1 MRKPSLFLDG
11 ALAFLLFLAPVM
23 GRSQSSAAA
32 AAAGQSS
39 QQPTAANVAPAP
51 AAYSTPAA
59 QSQAAPIVNAK
70 PAKVW
75 TNEDVGKLS
84 GDGISVVGK
93 PASPNTSS
101 TSAKPRGYSME
112 KDPNWYRKQL
122 QPLQAEID
130 QLNTQIEKTKAFL
143 SGDNVN
149 DTSGTVLAYYGF
161 PGNPQDQLKKLQA
174 RRDKDVAKVDDLL
187 DRARHND
194 IPPGA
199 LR

>member
-1 MRKPSLFLDG
+1 VRKPWLFFGG
-11 ALAFLLFLAPVM
+11 ALAFLLFLAPVT
-23 GRSQSSAAA
+23 GHSQSGAAA
-32 AAAGQSS
+32 PAAGQSS
-39 QQPTAANVAPAP
+39 QQPTAANAAPAP
-51 AAYSTPAA
+51 AVSSTPAA
-59 QSQAAPIVNAK
+59 QSQPTPIANAK

-130 QLNTQIEKTKAFL
+130 QLNAQIEKTKAFL
-143 SGDNVN
+143 SGDHVN
-149 DTSGTVLAYYGF
+149 DTSGTIRAYYGL
-161 PGNPQDQLKKLQA
+161 PGNPQDQLKKLES
-174 RRDKDVAKVDDLL
+174 RRDKDVATVNDLL
-187 DRARHND
+187 DRARRND
-194 IPPGA
+194 VPPGA

>member
-1 MRKPSLFLDG
+1 MRKPWLFFGG
-11 ALAFLLFLAPVM
+11 ALAFLLFLAPVT
-23 GRSQSSAAA
+23 GHAQSGAAA
-32 AAAGQSS
+32 PAAAQSS
-39 QQPTAANVAPAP
+39 QQPAAASPAPAP
-51 AAYSTPAA
+51 AVSSTSVA
-59 QSQAAPIVNAK
+59 QSPAAPIANAK

-75 TNEDVGKLS
+75 TNEDMGKLS
-84 GDGISVVGK
+84 GGVSVVGK

>member
-1 MRKPSLFLDG
+1 VRKPWLFFGG
-11 ALAFLLFLAPVM
+11 ALAFIPFLAPVT
-23 GRSQSSAAA
+23 GQSQSGAAA
-32 AAAGQSS
+32 PAAAQSS
-39 QQPTAANVAPAP
+39 QQPAAASAAPP
-51 AAYSTPAA
+51 VSSTPAA
-59 QSQAAPIVNAK
+59 QPQPAPIANAK
-70 PAKVW
+70 PSKVW
-75 TNEDVGKLS
+75 TNEDLGKLS
-84 GDGISVVGK
+84 GDGVSVVGK

-143 SGDNVN
+143 SGDHVN

-161 PGNPQDQLKKLQA
+161 PGNPQDQLKKLEA